1 MSNAVT
7 NMDEVF
13 AAIREE
19 RLYQDSKYGP
29 PEERGLGLG
38 DYVIIA
44 EAELAEV
51 RWDIAHNQPE
61 HACVEMLQVA
71 AVLVAALQRHGVQRR
86 R

>member
-1 MSNAVT
+1 MSNPVT
-7 NMDEVF
+7 SMDDVF

-19 RLYQDSKYGP
+19 RLYQDRKYGP